1 MQSEGQSNHV
11 VNVFKF
17 ELAATRF
24 KPGITD
30 LEARTA
36 PLFFAVLLIFRQT
49 LDQRIYLSF
58 SPRPNHLLRFF
69 LFLIHHREYFFCNK
83 TGNRIFFELERRKCL
98 NGHFDLECHNPVS
111 PQLGINAL
119 SQKDHRRGKGTALT

>member
-24 KPGITD
+24 ELGITD

-36 PLFFAVLLIFRQT
+36 PLFFAVLPVCRQT
-49 LDQRIYLSF
+49 LNQRVSLSF
-58 SPRPNHLLRFF
+58 LPRPNHLLTFF
-69 LFLIHHREYFFCNK
+69 SFLIHHREYFFAI
-83 TGNRIFFELERRKCL
+83 RQEIEFSLSWSEE
-98 NGHFDLECHNPVS
+98 
-111 PQLGINAL
+111 NA
-119 SQKDHRRGKGTALT
+119 